1 MASEATVFLSDLLV
15 RYNTDDKCR
24 EYLEELRWPKG
35 PKCPKCESTDITRIS
50 TRQSVLRCKS
60 CQQQF
65 TVTVDT
71 IFHDSHLPL
80 TKWFVAVLLMC
91 EAKKGMSALQMKR
104 TLGMAYQT
112 AWYLCMRI
120 RQAMATANGEK
131 PKLSG
136 IVEMDETYVG
146 GKMKGGKRGR
156 GSENKQIVIG
166 IRQRGGQLRL
176 FKASDVSAETLSQ
189 YIKENVDDDE
199 VEVMFTDELK
209 SYPSAM
215 RKAGIAE
222 HEAVNHSAGE
232 YVSGNV
238 HTNTVESAFSL
249 FKRGLIGSWHKISVK
264 HLQRYLEEM
273 SYRFDERGNPQL
285 FSMTLKNLLSTDPLT
300 FKSLTDAA

>member
-1 MASEATVFLSDLLV
+1 MFLSDLLV

>member
-1 MASEATVFLSDLLV
+1 VFLSDLLV

-189 YIKENVDDDE
+189 YIKENVDDEE

-285 FSMTLKNLLSTDPLT
+285 FSMTLTNLLSTDPLT
-300 FKSLTDAA
+300 FKNLTTAA

>member
-1 MASEATVFLSDLLV
+1 MFLSDLLV

-35 PKCPKCESTDITRIS
+35 PKCPKCGSAEIARIS
-50 TRQSVLRCKS
+50 TRESVLRCTS

-65 TVTVDT
+65 TVTVNT

-80 TKWFVAVLLMC
+80 TKWFLAVLLMC

-189 YIKENVDDDE
+189 YIKENVDDEE

-285 FSMTLKNLLSTDPLT
+285 FSMTLTNLLSTDPLT
-300 FKSLTDAA
+300 FKSLTDEAA

>member
-1 MASEATVFLSDLLV
+1 MFLSDLLV

-300 FKSLTDAA
+300 FKSLTDEAA

>member
-1 MASEATVFLSDLLV
+1 M
-15 RYNTDDKCR
+15 
-24 EYLEELRWPKG
+24 
-35 PKCPKCESTDITRIS
+35 
-50 TRQSVLRCKS
+50 LRCKS

-65 TVTVDT
+65 SVTVNT

-80 TKWFVAVLLMC
+80 TKWFLAVLLMC

-104 TLGMAYQT
+104 TLGMAYRT

-120 RQAMATANGEK
+120 RQAMANANSEK

-136 IVEMDETYVG
+136 IIEMDETYVG

-176 FKASDVSAETLSQ
+176 FKASNVSAETLAQ
-189 YIKENVDDDE
+189 YIKENVNEEE

-209 SYPSAM
+209 SYPPAM
-215 RKAGIAE
+215 QEAGIAE
-222 HEAVNHSAGE
+222 HKTVNHSAGE

-249 FKRGLIGSWHKISVK
+249 FKRGLIGSWHKVSVK

-285 FSMTLKNLLSTDPLT
+285 FSLTLKNLLSTDPLT
-300 FKSLTDAA
+300 YNNLTDEAA

>member
-1 MASEATVFLSDLLV
+1 MFLSDLLV

-285 FSMTLKNLLSTDPLT
+285 FSMTLTNLLSTDPLT

>member
-1 MASEATVFLSDLLV
+1 MFLSDLLV

-209 SYPSAM
+209 SYPPAM
-215 RKAGIAE
+215 KKAGIAE

-249 FKRGLIGSWHKISVK
+249 FKRGLFGSWHKISVK

>member
-1 MASEATVFLSDLLV
+1 
-15 RYNTDDKCR
+15 
-24 EYLEELRWPKG
+24 LEELRWPEG
-35 PKCPKCESTDITRIS
+35 PKCPNCESADITRIS
-50 TRQSVLRCKS
+50 TRQSMLRCKS

-65 TVTVDT
+65 SVTVNT

-80 TKWFVAVLLMC
+80 TKWFLAVLLMC

-104 TLGMAYQT
+104 TLGMAYRT

-120 RQAMATANGEK
+120 RQAMANANSEK

-136 IVEMDETYVG
+136 IIEMDETYVG

-176 FKASDVSAETLSQ
+176 FKASNVSAETLAQ
-189 YIKENVDDDE
+189 YIKENVNEEE

-209 SYPSAM
+209 SYPPAM
-215 RKAGIAE
+215 QEAGIAE
-222 HEAVNHSAGE
+222 HKTVNHSAGE

-249 FKRGLIGSWHKISVK
+249 FKRGLIGSWHKVSVK

-285 FSMTLKNLLSTDPLT
+285 FSLTLKNLLSTDPLT
-300 FKSLTDAA
+300 YNNLTDEAA

>member
-1 MASEATVFLSDLLV
+1 MFLSDLLV

-249 FKRGLIGSWHKISVK
+249 FKRGLFGSWHKISVK

>member
-1 MASEATVFLSDLLV
+1 MFLSDLLV

-120 RQAMATANGEK
+120 RQAMANGEK

-189 YIKENVDDDE
+189 YIKENVDDEE

-285 FSMTLKNLLSTDPLT
+285 FSMTLTNLLSTDPLT
-300 FKSLTDAA
+300 FKNLTTAA

>member
-1 MASEATVFLSDLLV
+1 VFLSDLLV

>member
-1 MASEATVFLSDLLV
+1 MYLSDLLA
-15 RYNTDDKCR
+15 RYNTDEKCR

-35 PKCPKCESTDITRIS
+35 PKCPQCEGTDIARIS
-50 TRQSVLRCKS
+50 TRQSVLRCRS
-60 CQQQF
+60 CKQHF
-65 TVTVDT
+65 TVTVGT
-71 IFHDSHLPL
+71 IFHDSHLRL

-120 RQAMATANGEK
+120 RHAMANANAEK

-136 IVEMDETYVG
+136 VVEMDETYVG

-156 GSENKQIVIG
+156 GSENKQVVIG

-176 FKASDVSAETLSQ
+176 FKASDVSAETLAQ
-189 YIKENVDDDE
+189 YIKENVDDEE

-209 SYPSAM
+209 SYPPAM
-215 RKAGIAE
+215 RSAGIAE

-249 FKRGLIGSWHKISVK
+249 FKRGLMGSWHKISVK

-273 SYRFDERGNPQL
+273 CYRFDERGNPQL
-285 FSMTLKNLLSTDPLT
+285 FSLTLKTLLSTDPLT
-300 FKSLTDAA
+300 YNSLTDEAA